1 MARANSRGSD
11 DISSDKERDYSWQNN
26 HSGQKSISLRD
37 SSSNDETSETP
48 LNTGKRLSKD
58 ENRRD
63 QKDDKPAWAGKNISG
78 RHPRAL
84 LEFWEK
90 QELMKNGVAGE
101 LRKHV
106 LGLWLMISYA
116 IIAILSWSI
125 TCVLCYQPIGI
136 PTYFDQVG
144 NYSRS
149 QYERS
154 DVWRRTAS
162 IGSSITTAI
171 GIPVT
176 SAICAKAAAV
186 YCQRSSNAKAPPLT
200 LRQTLALADK
210 GWSDSAVL
218 WNVLRPSTSRRTRS
232 PLLILSIVL
241 VGIGERIA
249 FNNFFSMTS

>member
-1 MARANSRGSD
+1 MARSNLHGSD
-11 DISSDKERDYSWQNN
+11 DISSDEGRDYSWQNN
-26 HSGQKSISLRD
+26 HPGQESIPLHENSP
-37 SSSNDETSETP
+37 NDGTSKTP
-48 LNTGKRLSKD
+48 LNTEKRLPKV
-58 ENRRD
+58 ENPRD
-63 QKDDKPAWAGKNISG
+63 QKDGKPALAGKNHSG
-78 RHPRAL
+78 GQSSAMLQSREQ
-84 LEFWEK
+84 LELIE
-90 QELMKNGVAGE
+90 NGVAGE

-136 PTYFDQVG
+136 PTYFDQFG

-186 YCQRSSNAKAPPLT
+186 YCQRSSDAKVPPLT

-210 GWSDSAVL
+210 GWSDIAVL

-232 PLLILSIVL
+232 PLLYC
-241 VGIGERIA
+241 R
-249 FNNFFSMTS
+249 

>member
-1 MARANSRGSD
+1 MARPNPRVSD
-11 DISSDKERDYSWQNN
+11 DISSDEGRDYSWQNN
-26 HSGQKSISLRD
+26 HPGQESIPLHDNSP
-37 SSSNDETSETP
+37 NDGTSKTS
-48 LNTGKRLSKD
+48 LNTGQRMS
-58 ENRRD
+58 EGEGCRD
-63 QKDDKPAWAGKNISG
+63 QKDGKAAGSGKN
-78 RHPRAL
+78 RFEEHVRVM
-84 LEFWEK
+84 LEFK
-90 QELMKNGVAGE
+90 KKLELIENGVAGE
-101 LRKHV
+101 LRKHI

-154 DVWRRTAS
+154 DVWRRRAS

-186 YCQRSSNAKAPPLT
+186 YCQRSSDVKAPRLT

-232 PLLILSIVL
+232 TLLILSVVL
-241 VGIGERIA
+241 VGIGE
-249 FNNFFSMTS
+249 